1 MLGGAASGKSDLGV
15 SLAEQGIRHDAPRAF
30 LATAQARDGEMTR
43 KILRHQTSRD
53 SRWTTKEIP
62 VDVIPWLWNEG
73 AEYRAI
79 VLDCITLWLN
89 NLLEQAV
96 RDQKILSMTH
106 DLVQAVRG
114 AKTRVVV
121 ITNELGLG
129 LVPGQRLIRRFRD
142 LSGQVNQVFAR
153 EADEVYLSI
162 AGLPLRMK

>member
-1 MLGGAASGKSDLGV
+1 M
-15 SLAEQGIRHDAPRAF
+15 
-30 LATAQARDGEMTR
+30 
-43 KILRHQTSRD
+43 
-53 SRWTTKEIP
+53 
-62 VDVIPWLWNEG
+62 
-73 AEYRAI
+73 
-79 VLDCITLWLN
+79 LDCITLWLN